1 MDQAWLPYWTGSPD
15 ENPSFICLCVLPSFC
30 LLMAFSLNI
39 IALFLGCPG
48 SRYCPTKYFMEQ
60 STRYLPAISYSLSKI
75 KGSSF
80 GRGKREEVYSVVF
93 IFKVSHMQQKHK
105 GPGSLRGVG
114 EDKDG
119 HLFIY
124 LPVYL
129 QLIQP
134 RNVLALDSQHCF
146 LEGPFPICS
155 EGKSSKR
162 LCRRREKLAA
172 Y

>member
-1 MDQAWLPYWTGSPD
+1 
-15 ENPSFICLCVLPSFC
+15 
-30 LLMAFSLNI
+30 
-39 IALFLGCPG
+39 
-48 SRYCPTKYFMEQ
+48 MEQ
-60 STRYLPAISYSLSKI
+60 STRYLPAISYLLSKI

-80 GRGKREEVYSVVF
+80 GRGKREKVYSVVF

-105 GPGSLRGVG
+105 APWKPAGVG
-114 EDKDG
+114 GTTHKED

-146 LEGPFPICS
+146 LAGPFPICS